1 MITGY
6 TSEINAA
13 RKAHAYEVERYET
26 ALADMRAV
34 SPVFDSFVV
43 DPQHNDRHPIAGLM
57 GRVGDAP
64 ALVWRTTL
72 GTWSAYV
79 GTGSS
84 KRRAHGNTP
93 TALAHAFVAAIT
105 VAS

>member
-6 TSEINAA
+6 TSEISAA

-34 SPVFDSFVV
+34 SPVFDGFVV
-43 DPQHNDRHPIAGLM
+43 DPQHNDRNPIAGIM
-57 GRVGDAP
+57 GRVGDDP

-72 GTWSAYV
+72 GTWSAYI
-79 GTGSS
+79 GTGAT
-84 KRRAHGNTP
+84 KRRAHGSTP
-93 TALAHAFVAAIT
+93 TALALAFVAAIT
-105 VAS
+105 VAA